1 VRGIRIL
8 GSSLLAHRF
17 IAASSGAV
25 RVGEGLTARKE
36 YEDVRY
42 QIREGDT
49 LEAIASS
56 FGVAEEA
63 VREINDPWITQPDE
77 FRAGKALEIPET
89 LRDVRTALQRLD
101 LRDLKI
107 GASEVFEQVEQA
119 EPQEKSELTK

>member
-1 VRGIRIL
+1 M
-8 GSSLLAHRF
+8 
-17 IAASSGAV
+17 
-25 RVGEGLTARKE
+25 
-36 YEDVRY
+36 RY